1 MAYTIFC
8 DEGVTFTAAELLNVH
23 FAQVKDRRFL
33 EAMERRGGDLY
44 VITMSPAF
52 SDSYQAACEARD
64 TETRISLCWIPERLF
79 PESWLWQ
86 DGCTIS
92 CSPAW
97 SRSRR

>member
-64 TETRISLCWIPERLF
+64 TLLSGGRDQNIFVLDTRTAFSGEL
-79 PESWLWQ
+79 
-86 DGCTIS
+86 
-92 CSPAW
+92 AVA
-97 SRSRR
+97 RRGTSAG

>member
-1 MAYTIFC
+1 MILMAYTIFC

-64 TETRISLCWIPERLF
+64 TLLSGGTGCAGRLERL
-79 PESWLWQ
+79 
-86 DGCTIS
+86 I
-92 CSPAW
+92 PALLRQGFR
-97 SRSRR
+97 RS